1 MVLDALNMAESV
13 SAKLDRHGIMERLET
28 LSLIENRLDNMAS
41 TMANIESTLSRLD
54 ADVMMLKEGAGKREK
69 RITELE
75 TSINY
80 NEDDVAELQ
89 KNLYDHGAQL
99 DKCKK
104 DLLYLE
110 AYSRRENVKI
120 FGVPQ
125 ATGNENASEPENT
138 KEIVHNFF
146 EQELKIENSRAKYEF
161 QRVHRLGKPNS
172 TSSRPIIVRFLRFTD
187 KEEVMSVARKE
198 LKDKVFSMY
207 DDIPKDLYDLRKQ
220 QQKKFKQARDKG
232 YRAHFSK
239 AHPDQL
245 FVNGKFLPPDQ
256 PLE

>member
-1 MVLDALNMAESV
+1 MAESV
-13 SAKLDRHGIMERLET
+13 TAMLDRIMERLET
-28 LSLIENRLDNMAS
+28 LSLIENRLNSRAS

-69 RITELE
+69 RISDLE

-80 NEDDVAELQ
+80 NEDDVADLQ
-89 KNLYDHGAQL
+89 KNLYDHRAQL

-125 ATGNENASEPENT
+125 ATGNENASVPEDT

-146 EQELKIENSRAKYEF
+146 EELKIENSRAKYEF
-161 QRVHRLGKPNS
+161 QRVHRLGKPSS
-172 TSSRPIIVRFLRFTD
+172 TSSRPIIMRFLRFTD

-198 LKDKVFSMY
+198 LKDKAFSMY
-207 DDIPKDLYDLRKQ
+207 DDIPKDLYDLRKPATAG
-220 QQKKFKQARDKG
+220 KVQAS
-232 YRAHFSK
+232 A
-239 AHPDQL
+239 
-245 FVNGKFLPPDQ
+245 
-256 PLE
+256 